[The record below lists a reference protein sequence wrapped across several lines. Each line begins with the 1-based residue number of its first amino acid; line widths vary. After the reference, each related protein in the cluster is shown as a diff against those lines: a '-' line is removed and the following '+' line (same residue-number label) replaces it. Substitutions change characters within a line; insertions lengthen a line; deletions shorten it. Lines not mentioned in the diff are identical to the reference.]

1 MSPLSSSAPR
11 LLGPSALALLV
22 AALCPQESAGY
33 LSSSAPQLFSS
44 SAPQMLS
51 SAARQPLRSSV
62 LTLSSAAPQPSSSS
76 AHQPFSRRTALAF
89 TLVTA
94 GFGAKEVLAEE
105 AKEDFYTKWPFE
117 KPSDVLP
124 FVFANARKG
133 HPEEILSALDEF
145 GKYYPNYRL
154 GSEKGD
160 ILESKLKEINPKNCL
175 EIGTF
180 WGYSAIRTARNL
192 PEGGKLTCIEYNG
205 NHANVARQLISY
217 AGFSDKVEL
226 VLGKSSYMLPKV
238 AKKIGQAD
246 YVLMDHIKPLY
257 LPDLQLMEKL
267 GVVGEGTV
275 VSVDYP
281 FPPGPHSVPQQ
292 NSNSDPV
299 TMDPRT
305 KILSSP
311 DRLSL
316 IPFEFS
322 NRSVSDTINQTSL
335 KFTSFVIIS
344 DPSHYHL

>member
-1 MSPLSSSAPR
+1 
-11 LLGPSALALLV
+11 
-22 AALCPQESAGY
+22 
-33 LSSSAPQLFSS
+33 
-44 SAPQMLS
+44 
-51 SAARQPLRSSV
+51 
-62 LTLSSAAPQPSSSS
+62 
-76 AHQPFSRRTALAF
+76 
-89 TLVTA
+89 
-94 GFGAKEVLAEE
+94 
-105 AKEDFYTKWPFE
+105 
-117 KPSDVLP
+117 
-124 FVFANARKG
+124 
-133 HPEEILSALDEF
+133 
-145 GKYYPNYRL
+145 
-154 GSEKGD
+154 
-160 ILESKLKEINPKNCL
+160 
-175 EIGTF
+175 
-180 WGYSAIRTARNL
+180 
-192 PEGGKLTCIEYNG
+192 
-205 NHANVARQLISY
+205 
-217 AGFSDKVEL
+217 
-226 VLGKSSYMLPKV
+226 MLPKV